1 MHSTV
6 PSPAAPRPPSPA
18 PPCVAE
24 WTAVV
29 RTHLPHL
36 STPVAT
42 VLALWSLGMVLA
54 RSCGLTS
61 VACTVAHLLGKKEG
75 AARQQLREWCYDK
88 EDKRGDH
95 RQQWE
100 VSTCFGPLLA
110 WVLTWWD
117 PAERRLALAMDA
129 TTLGQRFTVL
139 VISVVYRGCAI
150 PVAWRVIAAT
160 EKGAWRPHW
169 EALFTHLQGQ
179 VPPDWTVLVCADR
192 GLYARWLYRHIVSA
206 GWHPFLRITQGG
218 LFRVQGQAQWH
229 SLTSAAP
236 QPGQGWCGRVTCFK
250 GQPLACTLLARW
262 DAPHADPW
270 LILTDLPPAA
280 ADACWYG
287 LRTWI
292 ECGFKDTKRGGWH
305 WEQTK
310 MTDPARAARLW
321 LAIAVATLWVL
332 SAGSAA
338 EAERGPASTLPDLPL
353 TPDAGTAPTH
363 RSRPRLLSVFRR
375 GLMALLVA
383 FVKGEGLLLG
393 QFRPEPWPRG
403 TPMQIVSLCNDHDSP
418 LSRAA

>member
-18 PPCVAE
+18 QPCVAE

-150 PVAWRVIAAT
+150 PVAWTVVGAT
-160 EKGAWRPHW
+160 TKGA
-169 EALFTHLQGQ
+169 
-179 VPPDWTVLVCADR
+179 
-192 GLYARWLYRHIVSA
+192 
-206 GWHPFLRITQGG
+206 
-218 LFRVQGQAQWH
+218 
-229 SLTSAAP
+229 
-236 QPGQGWCGRVTCFK
+236 
-250 GQPLACTLLARW
+250 
-262 DAPHADPW
+262 
-270 LILTDLPPAA
+270 
-280 ADACWYG
+280 
-287 LRTWI
+287 
-292 ECGFKDTKRGGWH
+292 
-305 WEQTK
+305 
-310 MTDPARAARLW
+310 
-321 LAIAVATLWVL
+321 
-332 SAGSAA
+332 
-338 EAERGPASTLPDLPL
+338 
-353 TPDAGTAPTH
+353 
-363 RSRPRLLSVFRR
+363 
-375 GLMALLVA
+375 
-383 FVKGEGLLLG
+383 
-393 QFRPEPWPRG
+393 
-403 TPMQIVSLCNDHDSP
+403 
-418 LSRAA
+418 

>member
-1 MHSTV
+1 
-6 PSPAAPRPPSPA
+6 
-18 PPCVAE
+18 
-24 WTAVV
+24 VV
-29 RTHLPHL
+29 QTHLPHL
-36 STPVAT
+36 TKPVST

-61 VACTVAHLLGKKEG
+61 VACTVAGVLGKNED

-88 EDKRGDH
+88 EDKRGAH
-95 RQQWE
+95 RQHWE
-100 VSTCFGPLLA
+100 VSTCFGPLLR

-117 PAERRLALAMDA
+117 PTERRLALAMDA

-150 PVAWRVIAAT
+150 PVAWTVVAAT

-169 EALFTHLQGQ
+169 EVLFEHLRGQ

-192 GLYARWLYRHIVSA
+192 GLYARWLYRHIVTL
-206 GWHPFLRITQGG
+206 GWHPFLRVNLGG
-218 LFRVQGQAQWH
+218 LFRVQEQARWRG
-229 SLTSAAP
+229 LASAAP
-236 QPGQGWCGRVTCFK
+236 QPGQGWCGRVICFK

-270 LILTDLPPAA
+270 LILTDLPPEA
-280 ADACWYG
+280 ADACWYS
-287 LRTWI
+287 LRMWI

-338 EAERGPASTLPDLPL
+338 EEDLGPASTLPDLPL
-353 TPDAGTAPTH
+353 SLARDTASTR

-375 GLMALLVA
+375 GLLTLLVA
-383 FVKGEGLLLG
+383 LLKGEDLVCGL
-393 QFRPEPWPRG
+393 FRPEPWPRG
-403 TPMQIVSLCNDHDSP
+403 TPVQTVSLSEDHDHP
-418 LSRAA
+418 LSLVA